1 LKTIRENQRYEGKR
15 KEKGLWHV
23 INELLLIT
31 ISNVSKMYSFI
42 FSTKWEM
49 TSVWYSFK
57 KETFSAD
64 FNYYESPQNKMSY
77 SV

>member
-49 TSVWYSFK
+49 
-57 KETFSAD
+57 
-64 FNYYESPQNKMSY
+64 
-77 SV
+77 